1 MTKPQEVISWGF
13 FVKQC
18 KIINM
23 NIYAKLKWILGVLMI
38 FLLIITTNLIDKEN
52 FKRINNSVTNIYEDR
67 LIAKDIIFTIYK
79 NINQKEHAILMAD
92 IAFFKVNNLKINN
105 DINALLQKFE
115 DTNLTLEEAQVFNTL
130 KNQVIALNKIEIN
143 DLDDVNND
151 KIKMLNYIKTV
162 KNTLYNLSK
171 IQLKEGERQVSLSNK
186 AFSTIELFTQIEIYI
201 LVFLAIIIQIVILY
215 YPKK

>member
-1 MTKPQEVISWGF
+1 MTRPQEVISWGF

-151 KIKMLNYIKTV
+151 KIKMLNHIKTV

>member
-1 MTKPQEVISWGF
+1 
-13 FVKQC
+13 
-18 KIINM
+18 
-23 NIYAKLKWILGVLMI
+23 
-38 FLLIITTNLIDKEN
+38 
-52 FKRINNSVTNIYEDR
+52 
-67 LIAKDIIFTIYK
+67 TIYK

-151 KIKMLNYIKTV
+151 KIKMLNHIKTV

>member
-1 MTKPQEVISWGF
+1 
-13 FVKQC
+13 
-18 KIINM
+18 M

-92 IAFFKVNNLKINN
+92 ITFFKVNNLKINN

-115 DTNLTLEEAQVFNTL
+115 NTNLTLEEAQVFNTL
-130 KNQVIALNKIEIN
+130 KNQVITLNKIEIN
-143 DLDDVNND
+143 DLDDLNND
-151 KIKMLNYIKTV
+151 KIKMLNHIKTV

-215 YPKK
+215 YPKR